1 MIRARPVPVPL
12 RILTAALFMAVAT
25 EAAAAD
31 PVNALEARAM
41 TALAAAQARA
51 DARLAP
57 FATDGCSGGL
67 SAGWAVLAGRLPAF
81 GRALGG
87 RPPWEACCVAHDLA
101 YWRGPARDGV
111 ARRLEADRGLRACVA
126 DIGRARAVELAR
138 RLDVSPEQ
146 VSVAFELAAEV
157 MFAAVR
163 LGGGPCT
170 PFPWRWGYG
179 WPECAPGL
187 AWGGPRDGGDG
198 P

>member
-1 MIRARPVPVPL
+1 M
-12 RILTAALFMAVAT
+12 ALAV

-41 TALAAAQARA
+41 TALAAVQARA
-51 DARLAP
+51 DARPAP
-57 FATDGCSGGL
+57 FTTDGCSGGL
-67 SAGWAVLAGRLPAF
+67 SAGWSV
-81 GRALGG
+81 
-87 RPPWEACCVAHDLA
+87 
-101 YWRGPARDGV
+101 
-111 ARRLEADRGLRACVA
+111 
-126 DIGRARAVELAR
+126 LAR

-146 VSVAFELAAEV
+146 VRVAFELAAEV
-157 MFAAVR
+157 MYAAVR

-187 AWGGPRDGGDG
+187 VRGRPRDGGDG

>member
-1 MIRARPVPVPL
+1 MTRARP
-12 RILTAALFMAVAT
+12 AAMLPRLLAAGLFMALAV
-25 EAAAAD
+25 EAAAD
-31 PVNALEARAM
+31 PVNVLEARAM
-41 TALAAAQARA
+41 TALAAVQARA
-51 DARLAP
+51 DTRLAP
-57 FATDGCSGGL
+57 FTTDGCSGGL
-67 SAGWAVLAGRLPAF
+67 SAGWTVLAGRLPAF
-81 GRALGG
+81 GRALGD

-126 DIGRARAVELAR
+126 DTGRTRAAELAR
-138 RLDVSPEQ
+138 RLDVPPAQ
-146 VSVAFELAAEV
+146 VSAAFELAAEV

-170 PFPWRWGYG
+170 PFAWRWGYG

-198 P
+198 R

>member
-1 MIRARPVPVPL
+1 MSRARPAPVPL
-12 RILTAALFMAVAT
+12 RILTAALFMAVAV

-41 TALAAAQARA
+41 TALAAVQARA
-51 DARLAP
+51 DARPAP
-57 FATDGCSGGL
+57 FASDGCSGGL

-81 GRALGG
+81 ERTLGG
-87 RPPWEACCVAHDLA
+87 RPPWEACCVVHDLA

-111 ARRLEADRGLRACVA
+111 VRRLEAERGLQACVA
-126 DIGRARAVELAR
+126 DTGRARAAELAR
-138 RLDVSPEQ
+138 RLDVPPEQ
-146 VSVAFELAAEV
+146 VRVAFELAAEV
-157 MFAAVR
+157 MYAAVR

-179 WPECAPGL
+179 WPECTPGL
-187 AWGGPRDGGDG
+187 VRPRDGGDG